1 MKYQQQIEAYV
12 AENEQLLID
21 AVCRVVSTR
30 SVKGDPS
37 PDMPFG
43 PGPAASLEDTL
54 ALAREWGFTSV
65 ENHKGY
71 AGTVDLNAKDTLL
84 HILGHLDVVDEGTGW
99 TVTEPYAPIVKD
111 GILYGRGVADDK
123 GPCVAALLA
132 MKCVKDLGIP
142 MKSNVR
148 LILGTDEESGS
159 EDLDYYFAHNPHAP
173 HSFTPDS
180 SFPVINT
187 EKGSYRPTFTR
198 SWPESDAL
206 PRLAWFHGGIRFN
219 ILPGD
224 ADCAV
229 EGLSADEIRPISDIA
244 AAETGVSFTL
254 TEQEGL
260 THIAAKGVPSHAAF
274 PSGGVNA
281 LTGLLTLLDRL
292 PLTGEAAK
300 SIAALNELL
309 PHGDF
314 LGKALGI
321 AQRDDI
327 SEELTLTFSLLEITS
342 TGLEGRFDSRVPI
355 CATQENCAAVTEAAF
370 IARGFS
376 IEGEMHKA
384 HHTPGDSPFVQ
395 TLLECCS
402 NYTNLPRTCYA
413 TGGGTYVHDIPGGVC
428 FGAGFPD
435 FDCREHS
442 SDERIKVEHLT
453 AAVKIFAQ
461 SIVELCGV

>member
-1 MKYQQQIEAYV
+1 MKYQQQIESYV

-21 AVCRVVSTR
+21 AVCRLVSTR
-30 SVKGDPS
+30 SVKGDAAPG
-37 PDMPFG
+37 MPFG
-43 PGPAASLEDTL
+43 PGPAAALEDALKL
-54 ALAREWGFTSV
+54 AQEWGFTST

-71 AGTVDLNAKDTLL
+71 AGTVDLNGEDTYL

-99 TVTEPYAPIVKD
+99 TVTGPYAPIAKD

-173 HSFTPDS
+173 YAFTPDS

-187 EKGSYRPTFTR
+187 EKGNYRPIFTR
-198 SWPESDAL
+198 SWPETDTL

-229 EGLSADEIRPISDIA
+229 EGLSAEDIRSIA
-244 AAETGVSFTL
+244 DNVAAETGVAFTL
-254 TEQEGL
+254 TEQDGL

-274 PSGGVNA
+274 PSGGINA
-281 LTGLLTLLDRL
+281 ITGLLTLLGRL
-292 PLTGEAAK
+292 PLTGGAADA
-300 SIAALNELL
+300 IAALNELL
-309 PHGDF
+309 PHGDY

-327 SEELTLTFSLLEITS
+327 SEELTLSFSLLEITS
-342 TGLEGRFDSRVPI
+342 TGLQGRFDSRVPI
-355 CATQENCAAVTEAAF
+355 CATRENCAAVTEAAF
-370 IARGFS
+370 TAKGFS
-376 IEGEMHKA
+376 IEGDMREA

-395 TLLECCS
+395 TLLDCCS
-402 NYTNLPRTCYA
+402 NYTDLPRTCYA

-428 FGAGFPD
+428 FGAGFPG

-442 SDERIKVEHLT
+442 SDECIKVEHLT